1 MRIGGSWKVCI
12 CQYRFTVGTFKCV
25 YFQMN
30 YGQAMALIK
39 GMRKLIFDAGWN
51 STTSYLEDEV
61 HIHKEIK
68 PEIYTVDTSDVSDAE

>member
-1 MRIGGSWKVCI
+1 
-12 CQYRFTVGTFKCV
+12 
-25 YFQMN
+25 MN